1 MNTTTTFWALILPKI
16 IFESRIVSQNKKTQK
31 QNSDVEINFI
41 LVGHFFGLV
50 FFVGKVLLPDMLDVL
65 VALHPWLLDVWSLET
80 FEARHDTRLARRFL
94 AGAVELD
101 FGLNRRRNRLVCA
114 VALHVSFL
122 SHSILILKY
131 NKSIYRWSK
140 WRDVPGEGGNPEPA
154 IQEEVFLVSEKDV
167 EKSS

>member
-1 MNTTTTFWALILPKI
+1 M
-16 IFESRIVSQNKKTQK
+16 
-31 QNSDVEINFI
+31 EINSI
-41 LVGHFFGLV
+41 LVEHFFGLV

-65 VALHPWLLDVWSLET
+65 VALHPRLLDVRSLET

-101 FGLNRRRNRLVCA
+101 FGLNRRGNRLVRA

-131 NKSIYRWSK
+131 NKSIYR
-140 WRDVPGEGGNPEPA
+140 
-154 IQEEVFLVSEKDV
+154 
-167 EKSS
+167 